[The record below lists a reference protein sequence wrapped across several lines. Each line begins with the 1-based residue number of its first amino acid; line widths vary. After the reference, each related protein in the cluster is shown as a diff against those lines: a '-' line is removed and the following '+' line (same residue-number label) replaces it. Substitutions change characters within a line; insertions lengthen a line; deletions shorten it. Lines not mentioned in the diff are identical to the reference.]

1 MKQSFEEHLDTHEVL
16 IEAHE
21 ELKEAHSSLLAQ
33 RKVPI
38 EIASVGVTYD
48 IIDESFYTPIV
59 VAPNTSC
66 STSKDT
72 PLGDGFT

>member
-1 MKQSFEEHLDTHEVL
+1 MKQSLEEHLYTHEVL
-16 IEAHE
+16 IEAHGK
-21 ELKEAHSSLLAQ
+21 LKEAHSSLLAQ

-38 EIASVGVTYD
+38 EIASIGVTYD
-48 IIDESFYTPIV
+48 IIDESFYTPII

-72 PLGDGFT
+72 PLSDGFT

>member
-1 MKQSFEEHLDTHEVL
+1 L

-48 IIDESFYTPIV
+48 IIDESFCTPIV

-66 STSKDT
+66 STSN